1 MRIYFPATVE
11 DLVALRDRQ
20 PLKLSQGFAA
30 IDEWVVAQDETDAE
44 VLEDYLLYSA
54 AEASLELG
62 DNRRGVHSRI
72 VVVAELADALVATI
86 DAQAALV
93 GFGQEANSRGSR
105 DQQESSGQA
114 GSQIGLAPK
123 SVQAVFVD
131 DQRARDF
138 IKKGETAEDESL
150 SWFGP
155 TEGQNILEFL
165 GR

>member
-11 DLVALRDRQ
+11 DLIALRDRQ
-20 PLKLSQGFAA
+20 PLNLSQGFAA
-30 IDEWVVAQDETDAE
+30 IPEWVAAQDEQDAE
-44 VLEDYLLYSA
+44 VLEDYLLYAA

-62 DNRRGVHSRI
+62 DKRTGVHSRI
-72 VVVAELADALVATI
+72 VVVAELADDLVQTL
-86 DAQAALV
+86 DADAALV
-93 GFGQEANSRGSR
+93 GFG
-105 DQQESSGQA
+105 SGA
-114 GSQIGLAPK
+114 VSLAPK

-131 DQRARDF
+131 DQRARDL
-138 IKKGETAEDESL
+138 IAKGESPEDESL

>member
-11 DLVALRDRQ
+11 DLISLRDRQ
-20 PLKLSQGFAA
+20 PLNLSKGFAA
-30 IDEWVVAQDETDAE
+30 IPEWVAAQDETDAE
-44 VLEDYLLYSA
+44 VLEDYLLYA
-54 AEASLELG
+54 AADASLELG
-62 DNRRGVHSRI
+62 DNRTAVHSRI
-72 VVVAELADALVATI
+72 VVVAELADSLIQTL
-86 DAQAALV
+86 DAEDALV
-93 GFGQEANSRGSR
+93 GFGQEF
-105 DQQESSGQA
+105 SGQA

-131 DQRARDF
+131 DQRARDL
-138 IKKGETAEDESL
+138 IAKGESPEDESL

>member
-20 PLKLSQGFAA
+20 PLKLSQGFAG
-30 IDEWVVAQDETDAE
+30 IPEWVAEQDETDAE
-44 VLEDYLLYSA
+44 VLEDYLLYA
-54 AEASLELG
+54 AAGASLELG
-62 DNRRGVHSRI
+62 DNRTSAHSRI

-86 DAQAALV
+86 DIEAALV
-93 GFGQEANSRGSR
+93 GFGSATSG
-105 DQQESSGQA
+105 QESSGQA

-131 DQRARDF
+131 DQHARDL
-138 IKKGETAEDESL
+138 ISKGETAEDESL

>member
-11 DLVALRDRQ
+11 DLIALRDRQ
-20 PLKLSQGFAA
+20 PLKLSQGFAG
-30 IDEWVVAQDETDAE
+30 IPEWVAAQDETDAE
-44 VLEDYLLYSA
+44 VLEDYLLYAA
-54 AEASLELG
+54 AEASLEVG
-62 DNRRGVHSRI
+62 DNRIGVHSRI
-72 VVVAELADALVATI
+72 VVVAELADALVTTI
-86 DAQAALV
+86 DIEAALV
-93 GFGQEANSRGSR
+93 GFGSATSE
-105 DQQESSGQA
+105 QESSGQA

-131 DQRARDF
+131 DQRARDL

>member
-20 PLKLSQGFAA
+20 PLKLSQGFAG
-30 IDEWVVAQDETDAE
+30 IPEWVAAQDETDAE
-44 VLEDYLLYSA
+44 VLEDYLLYAA
-54 AEASLELG
+54 AEASLEVG
-62 DNRRGVHSRI
+62 DNRIGVHSRI
-72 VVVAELADALVATI
+72 VVVAELADALVTTI
-86 DAQAALV
+86 DIEAALV
-93 GFGQEANSRGSR
+93 GFGSATSE
-105 DQQESSGQA
+105 QESSGQA

-131 DQRARDF
+131 DQRARDL
-138 IKKGETAEDESL
+138 ISRGETAEDEPL

-165 GR
+165 G

>member
-11 DLVALRDRQ
+11 DLIALRDRQ
-20 PLKLSQGFAA
+20 PLKLSQGFAG
-30 IDEWVVAQDETDAE
+30 IPEWVAEQDETDAE
-44 VLEDYLLYSA
+44 VLEDYLLYA
-54 AEASLELG
+54 AADASLELG
-62 DNRRGVHSRI
+62 DNRTGAHSRI
-72 VVVAELADALVATI
+72 VVVAELADSLIQTL
-86 DAQAALV
+86 DAEEARV
-93 GFGQEANSRGSR
+93 SFG
-105 DQQESSGQA
+105 QESSGQA

-131 DQRARDF
+131 DQRARAL
-138 IKKGETAEDESL
+138 IAKGETAEDESL

>member
-11 DLVALRDRQ
+11 DLIALRDRQ
-20 PLKLSQGFAA
+20 PLNLSQGFAA
-30 IDEWVVAQDETDAE
+30 IPEWVAAQDEQDAE
-44 VLEDYLLYSA
+44 VLEDYLLYAA

-62 DNRRGVHSRI
+62 DNRTSAHSRI
-72 VVVAELADALVATI
+72 VVVAELADDLVQTVDTDEAR
-86 DAQAALV
+86 V
-93 GFGQEANSRGSR
+93 GFG
-105 DQQESSGQA
+105 SGA
-114 GSQIGLAPK
+114 VSLAPK

-131 DQRARDF
+131 DQQARAL
-138 IKKGETAEDESL
+138 IAKGESPEDESL

>member
-20 PLKLSQGFAA
+20 PLKLSKGFAA
-30 IDEWVVAQDETDAE
+30 IDEWIAQQDETDAE
-44 VLEDYLLYSA
+44 VLEDYLLYA
-54 AEASLELG
+54 AADASLELG
-62 DNRRGVHSRI
+62 DNRTGVHSRI
-72 VVVAELADALVATI
+72 VVVAELADGLIQTL
-86 DAQAALV
+86 DAEEARV
-93 GFGQEANSRGSR
+93 GLG
-105 DQQESSGQA
+105 SSG
-114 GSQIGLAPK
+114 IGLAPK

-131 DQRARDF
+131 DQRARDL
-138 IKKGETAEDESL
+138 IQKGQTAEDESL